1 MHTCSGRSVQ
11 SNYDVIM
18 SLAHLTIN
26 PEDVRSNTRDSD
38 PRPAWLEQVAAYVQ
52 RAAAEGAS
60 VTLTSKQRMLTP
72 DQVAAALGVSRSTI
86 SRKIKA
92 GEIHV
97 VKVGNRNR
105 IPYEE
110 FERFW
115 DATMANDAALVGD
128 DIEAEF
134 FGEARESCH

>member
-1 MHTCSGRSVQ
+1 
-11 SNYDVIM
+11 M

-26 PEDVRSNTRDSD
+26 PEDVRASTRDTG
-38 PRPAWLEQVAAYVQ
+38 PRPAWLEEVAAYVQ
-52 RAAAEGAS
+52 RAAAEGAT

-72 DQVAAALGVSRSTI
+72 EQVADAMGVSRSTI

-92 GEIHV
+92 GEINA

-105 IPYEE
+105 VPYEE

-115 DATMANDAALVGD
+115 DRTMGDMVELVRD
-128 DIEAEF
+128 DIEADL
-134 FGEARESCH
+134 FGDAR

>member
-1 MHTCSGRSVQ
+1 
-11 SNYDVIM
+11 M
-18 SLAHLTIN
+18 SPAHLTIN
-26 PEDVRSNTRDSD
+26 PEDVRASTRDTG
-38 PRPAWLEQVAAYVQ
+38 PRPAWLEQIAAYVQ
-52 RAAAEGAS
+52 QAAAEGAT

-72 DQVAAALGVSRSTI
+72 EQVAEAMGVSRSTI

-92 GEIHV
+92 GEIHA

-115 DATMANDAALVGD
+115 DKTMGDMVELVRD
-128 DIEAEF
+128 DIEADL
-134 FGEARESCH
+134 FGDAR